1 MSDLVG
7 LSAWGVVAGSI
18 AGIVLHFNLPATRRQ
33 SVVQWCLLFGAASIV
48 VFVASA
54 MSGLSLVPTK
64 GLLAMG
70 FVGFPALVAGV
81 LLVASGAV
89 QAGASASQKEKS
101 GV

>member
-1 MSDLVG
+1 MNDLVG

-18 AGIVLHFNLPATRRQ
+18 AGVVLHFNLHAARRRV
-33 SVVQWCLLFGAASIV
+33 VVQWCLLFGVASLV
-48 VFVASA
+48 VFVAA
-54 MSGLSLVPTK
+54 AIGGVNLIPTK

-70 FVGFPALVAGV
+70 FVGFPALVAGL

-89 QAGASASQKEKS
+89 RGPASPSHEEKS